1 MKKLRQGRGNQLC
14 FSECTQEEQILLFK
28 GSPSHTGNKM
38 EGNHRR
44 LPSATLK
51 YSLYSRHEAQ
61 TALPSKS
68 FKVQTHHTP

>member
-38 EGNHRR
+38 R
-44 LPSATLK
+44 ATIDA
-51 YSLYSRHEAQ
+51 RPPQH
-61 TALPSKS
+61 
-68 FKVQTHHTP
+68 